1 MSGRQLQRRRQNAEI
16 PVPPECREMI
26 RRGALVAVN
35 HSGGKDSQAMTILLS
50 RIVPREQTIVVHA
63 PLGEVEWPGTM
74 AQIEAT
80 IPEGVPLIL
89 APVTSGKSLLDRIE
103 ERGRFP
109 SPSVRWGTSK
119 LKHGPIERELRRHL
133 KTHARFGGR
142 LVNCL
147 GIRRDESH
155 ARAKRMP
162 WIRAAG
168 VSVDRILTSQWC
180 RCRDTAR
187 FLDLGPVEDLPALNS
202 FFRNRDRA
210 GPQTAELR
218 RFLRR
223 LPPGKSV
230 VLVTHQVNITALTS
244 RVPASGEVFLLRIGR
259 DGTIYVV
266 DEILI
271 DPWR

>member
-50 RIVPREQTIVVHA
+50 RIVPREQTIVVHS

-109 SPSVRWGTSK
+109 SPSVRWSTST
-119 LKHGPIERELRRHL
+119 LKRRPIERELRRYL
-133 KTHARFGGR
+133 KAHPQFGGR
-142 LVNCL
+142 LINAMSMRAEKSTARARKLRWRRNDRMSVAGREVFDWL
-147 GIRRDESH
+147 PIFDLSTRDVFRGIRDAGQSPH
-155 ARAKRMP
+155 WAY
-162 WIRAAG
+162 AAG
-168 VSVDRILTSQWC
+168 MSRLPCVFCIMASRADLY
-180 RCRDTAR
+180 TAAQ
-187 FLDLGPVEDLPALNS
+187 LQPALYRQYANL
-202 FFRNRDRA
+202 
-210 GPQTAELR
+210 E
-218 RFLRR
+218 
-223 LPPGKSV
+223 
-230 VLVTHQVNITALTS
+230 
-244 RVPASGEVFLLRIGR
+244 ERIGHTLSPS
-259 DGTIYVV
+259 GIPLTQLTGVP
-266 DEILI
+266 L
-271 DPWR
+271 